1 MIITSVRSGEPS
13 GEEHRVRIAF
23 VGKGG
28 SGKTTLSALFTRY
41 LVNQNIPVLAID
53 ADINQHLGQALGLDD
68 RALAAIPALGSHL
81 DWLKDHLRAD
91 NPRITSAAA
100 MIKTTPPGRG
110 SRLLRYDP
118 DDELHRRFAWPVGGA
133 RLMVTGEFAEDD
145 IGVACYH
152 SKTGA
157 VELYLNHLIDGP
169 AECVVVDMTAGA
181 DAFASGLFTRFDLV
195 VLVCEPTR
203 RGVKVYQQFRQHT
216 GGHQVRLRVIGN
228 KVTDHADVAFL
239 RGEVGEAVLGH
250 VAHSSWVRAAEQGD
264 PPPFGALEPPIRA
277 TLAALHSE
285 LVAIE
290 RDWAAYHRNTVRFHL
305 RNAHA
310 WANRSVGAD
319 LAEQIDPDF
328 LPGPAAVGSA
338 VHG

>member
-1 MIITSVRSGEPS
+1 
-13 GEEHRVRIAF
+13 VRIAF

-28 SGKTTLSALFTRY
+28 SGKTTLSALFARY
-41 LVNQNIPVLAID
+41 LVDQGLAVLAID

-81 DWLKDHLRAD
+81 DWLKNYLRAD
-91 NPRITSAAA
+91 NPRIASAAA

-118 DDELHRRFAWPVGGA
+118 DDELHRRFACEVGGA

-169 AECVVVDMTAGA
+169 AEYVVVDMTAGA

-203 RGVKVYQQFRQHT
+203 RGVRVYQQFRQHSS
-216 GGHQVRLRVIGN
+216 GHQVRLRVIGN
-228 KVTDHADVAFL
+228 KVVDQTDAAFL
-239 RGEVGEAVLGH
+239 HSELGEALLGH
-250 VAHSSWVRAAEQGD
+250 VVHSSWIRAAERGD
-264 PPPFGALEPPIRA
+264 PPPFSALQPSIRA
-277 TLAALHSE
+277 TLAALHDE
-285 LVAIE
+285 LAAIE
-290 RDWAAYHRNTVRFHL
+290 RDWEAYHRNTVRFHL

-310 WANRSVGAD
+310 WANRSVGTD
-319 LAEQIDPDF
+319 LADQIDPDF
-328 LPGPAAVGSA
+328 VPGPAALDLAGR
-338 VHG
+338 H